1 MRIFD
6 KLFGRNRPAAPVE
19 EKEEKEEADQVEF
32 DHESDKTSALAAPPT
47 LQGQKF
53 WEP

>member
-1 MRIFD
+1 MD
-6 KLFGRNRPAAPVE
+6 LLAKLLTWFRPVASDE
-19 EKEEKEEADQVEF
+19 DQDEADQLDF
-32 DHESDKTSALAAPPT
+32 DNESTKTSALNAPPT